1 MFFKQVRRNATKN
14 RQGNGLFFGS
24 LVIAIVAFYTLLS
37 LGDQDVMRY
46 LATVESDAV
55 SKLMMLLPVVYAV
68 SLFFVFFLVYFACK
82 YQINSRRRELG
93 MYLMLGMSRSR
104 MFSMLFCET
113 LWSSV
118 ISLVIG
124 IPAALFLTE
133 GISLTAAKAVGLGLI
148 GHHFSFS
155 MDAILWTVCGFVF
168 VQLLAMFFICMGI
181 GKAEPA
187 ELLRSE
193 NVKNQRYP
201 SGAASAVCFILGLGL
216 LIAAYDL
223 GIFQMRSLSLD
234 VMFFI
239 VIFGISGTFL
249 LYRGLGGFLGLRIR
263 RKSPNAVGLQTFT
276 ARQVQENV
284 LSQYKSLAVASLL
297 LMMALAC
304 ISYGISVGV
313 GRSADS
319 RSVDFSLF
327 GSDEQIENVLKQDDV
342 RDLIKDSYSLYLSMV
357 KEGYFRDQEKAF
369 DTASLTEAL
378 SEVNDSNGLAENII
392 ENLHIEYV
400 ISESSYNRILKS
412 NGKEE
417 INLAEDKV
425 AIYTSI
431 ANDGDFGSIVESVLK
446 KGVSIGIDGTEY
458 EILPTL
464 YYNNI
469 VADRAI
475 SLYMALIVPDTLYTE
490 LAREPE
496 AYCRNIRLSDDIV
509 EEIGLMQAVQKLDA
523 QLADTG
529 MEYDSYLGGIGRNL
543 FYTVA
548 ASYLTIYLGVLFW
561 LIANTVIGMKYL
573 ISQRQ
578 TKHRYE
584 TLVMLGADM
593 QSMSKSV
600 KKQISV
606 YFALVLSVALFS
618 SIAAI
623 FTMFTSFTRLPAGT
637 SLKTI
642 VALSAVALTVFAVI
656 EILYISI
663 VKRTASREISRLEI
677 TNRG

>member
-1 MFFKQVRRNATKN
+1 MFFKQVRRNAAKN
-14 RQGNGLFFGS
+14 RKGNGLFFGS

-37 LGDQDVMRY
+37 LGEQDVMRY

-55 SKLMMLLPVVYAV
+55 RKLMMLLPVVYGV

-82 YQINSRRRELG
+82 YQMDSRRRELG
-93 MYLMLGMSRSR
+93 MYLMLGMKRSR

-124 IPAALFLTE
+124 IPVALLLTE
-133 GISLTAAKAVGLGLI
+133 GISLTTAKVVGLGII

-155 MDAILWTVCGFVF
+155 VGAVLWTVCGFVF
-168 VQLLAMFFICMGI
+168 VQLLSMLFICIGL

-187 ELLRSE
+187 ELLRTE
-193 NVKNQRYP
+193 NVKNQRHT
-201 SGAASAVCFILGLGL
+201 SGAASAGYFIPGLGL
-216 LIAAYDL
+216 LLTAYYL
-223 GIFQMRSLSLD
+223 GIFQMRSLNLV
-234 VMFFI
+234 VMLL
-239 VIFGISGTFL
+239 VIICGISGTFL

-263 RKSPNAVGLQTFT
+263 KKGPEAVGLQTFT

-284 LSQYKSLAVASLL
+284 LSQHKSLAIASLL

-304 ISYGISVGV
+304 ISYGISMGV

-327 GSDEQIENVLKQDDV
+327 GSEEAIAAVLETDAV
-342 RDLIKDSYSLYLSMV
+342 REMVKDSYPLYLSHV
-357 KEGYFRDQEKAF
+357 KSGYFSDEEKAF
-369 DTASLTEAL
+369 DTSKLKEAL
-378 SEVNDSNGLAENII
+378 SSVEGSDNII

-400 ISESSYNRILKS
+400 ISESSYNRILK
-412 NGKEE
+412 NIGKEE
-417 INLAEDKV
+417 LHLAGQKA
-425 AIYTSI
+425 AIYSSL
-431 ANDGDFGSIVESVLK
+431 ANEGTFGSIIESALK
-446 KGVSIGIDGTEY
+446 KGTSVGIDGTEY

-464 YYNNI
+464 YYDNV

-475 SLYMALIVPDTLYTE
+475 TLYMALIVPDTLYTE
-490 LAREPE
+490 LAKNPE
-496 AYCRNIRLSDDIV
+496 AYCRNLHLSDDIV
-509 EEIGLMQAVQKLDA
+509 EELGLMQAVQKMDA

-529 MEYDSYLGGIGRNL
+529 MKYDSYLGGIGRNL

-561 LIANTVIGMKYL
+561 LIANTVIGLKYL

-584 TLVMLGADM
+584 TLTMLGADM
-593 QSMSKSV
+593 RSMRKSV

-606 YFALVLSVALFS
+606 YFALVLSMALVSSAAAIVTMFS
-618 SIAAI
+618 SFTKLPVGVSMKTLSVISAA
-623 FTMFTSFTRLPAGT
+623 
-637 SLKTI
+637 
-642 VALSAVALTVFAVI
+642 ALAVFAAI
-656 EILYISI
+656 EILYIYI
-663 VKRTASREISRLEI
+663 VRRTASREISRLER

>member
-1 MFFKQVRRNATKN
+1 MFFKQVRRNAAKN
-14 RQGNGLFFGS
+14 RKGNGLFFGS
-24 LVIAIVAFYTLLS
+24 LVIAIIAFYTLLS
-37 LGDQDVMRY
+37 LGEQDVMRF
-46 LATVESDAV
+46 LATLESDAV
-55 SKLMMLLPVVYAV
+55 RKLMMLLPVVYAV

-82 YQINSRRRELG
+82 YQIDSRRRELG
-93 MYLMLGMSRSR
+93 MYLMLGMKRSR

-124 IPAALFLTE
+124 IPAALLLTE
-133 GISLTAAKAVGLGLI
+133 GISLTTAKVVGLGII

-155 MDAILWTVCGFVF
+155 MGAIAWTVCGFVF
-168 VQLLAMFFICMGI
+168 VQLLSMLFICIGM

-193 NVKNQRYP
+193 DIKNQRYP
-201 SGAASAVCFILGLGL
+201 SGASSTVCFLLGLGL
-216 LIAAYDL
+216 LITAYYL
-223 GIFQMRSLSLD
+223 GMFRMRSLSLA
-234 VMFFI
+234 VMLFI
-239 VIFGISGTFL
+239 VICGILGTFL
-249 LYRGLGGFLGLRIR
+249 LYRGLGGFLGLHIR
-263 RKSPNAVGLQTFT
+263 RKSPNSVGLQTFT

-284 LSQYKSLAVASLL
+284 LSQHKSLAVASLL

-304 ISYGISVGV
+304 ISYGISMGL
-313 GRSADS
+313 GRSVSS
-319 RSVDFSLF
+319 RSVDFSLL
-327 GSDEQIENVLKQDDV
+327 GSAEQMDAVLEREDV
-342 RDLIKDSYSLYLSMV
+342 RKMIKDSYPMYLSIV
-357 KEGYFRDQEKAF
+357 KDGYFQDKEKAF
-369 DTASLTEAL
+369 DTAKLKETLGAVEGS
-378 SEVNDSNGLAENII
+378 DNII

-412 NGKEE
+412 VGKEQ
-417 INLAEDKV
+417 IKLAEHEA

-431 ANDGDFGSIVESVLK
+431 ANNGDFGFIVENALK
-446 KGVSIGIDGTEY
+446 KGTSIGIDGRSY
-458 EILPTL
+458 DLLPTL
-464 YYNNI
+464 YYDNV

-475 SLYMALIVPDTLYTE
+475 TLYMALIVPDTLYTE
-490 LAREPE
+490 LARETEP
-496 AYCRNIRLSDDIV
+496 YCRNIRLSDEAV
-509 EEIGLMQAVQKLDA
+509 EKMGLMQAVQKMDA

-529 MEYDSYLGGIGRNL
+529 IEYDSYLGGIGRNL

-561 LIANTVIGMKYL
+561 LIANTVIGLKYL

-584 TLVMLGADM
+584 TLIMLGADM

-606 YFALVLSVALFS
+606 YFTLVLSVALVS
-618 SIAAI
+618 SAAAI
-623 FTMFTSFTRLPAGT
+623 FTMFTSFTKLPVGVSIGT
-637 SLKTI
+637 ISGI
-642 VALSAVALTVFAVI
+642 SAAALSVFAAI
-656 EILYISI
+656 EILYIYI
-663 VKRTASREISRLEI
+663 VRRTASREINQLEI